1 MTMAP
6 EDKRGLRIRMRAL
19 RQEYAL
25 AHADAHPVLP
35 AFLHAHI
42 AAGSV
47 VASYIPVRNEADPMP
62 LAMAAVAMGAR
73 LALPH
78 CIDRATPL
86 RFLAWA
92 LGDPLEQNALGLS
105 QPRDDAPELAPDIIL
120 TPLLAFDA
128 TLHRLGQGGGHYDR
142 AFARYQ
148 DALRIGI
155 AWSVQQVP
163 AVPVEPWDMP
173 LHAVVT
179 ERGAIYHPIP

>member
-6 EDKRGLRIRMRAL
+6 DDKRAMRMRMRAM
-19 RQEYAL
+19 RRNYAL
-25 AHADAHPVLP
+25 AHTDAHPVLP
-35 AFLHAHI
+35 AFLRAHI
-42 AAGSV
+42 AAGTVISAYV
-47 VASYIPVRNEADPMP
+47 PVRFEADPMP
-62 LAMAAVAMGAR
+62 LAMAAVVMGAH

-92 LGDPLEQNALGLS
+92 PGDPLEQNALGLS

-120 TPLLAFDA
+120 APLLAFDA
-128 TLHRLGQGGGHYDR
+128 ALHRLGQGGGHYDR
-142 AFARYQ
+142 AFARYP

-179 ERGAIYHPIP
+179 EGGAIYHPVP